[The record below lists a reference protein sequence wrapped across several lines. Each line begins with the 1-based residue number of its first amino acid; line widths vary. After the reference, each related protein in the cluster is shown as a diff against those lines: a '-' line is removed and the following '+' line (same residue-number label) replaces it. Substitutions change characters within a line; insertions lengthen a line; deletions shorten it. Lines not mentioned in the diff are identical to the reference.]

1 MLNRLR
7 YLLFSLLAL
16 VSTQVQSQ
24 VEFQAAQTSG
34 CAPFGVVINVTAPTS
49 GISTY
54 TWTITTPSGTQLT
67 ASNSQ
72 YVSIFNNPGTY
83 DVSLTINGNQTTTL
97 SDYITVYARPEATF
111 TIDDPSGCFPHCVS
125 FTNTSTPGTG
135 AITQINWDFGNGST
149 GNGANANHCYANVG
163 NYSPVL
169 SITDENGCFDTFLM
183 SGGISVNA
191 NFPTAAFSSPSFA
204 SCTSPAT
211 FEFTNGSTG
220 NGALTSQWNFGNGQE
235 STATGTA
242 TVNQTYTAIGTYP
255 VCLTVT
261 DNENCESQVCHDVQ
275 LLSAP
280 NPLFNVSATTIC
292 AGQGVTFTNNTNP
305 VPSSFAWDFDG
316 NGAIDSQSANPSY
329 IYSSSG
335 TYQPSLTVS
344 YGPGCDATLS
354 NSVTISV
361 QNSLTATIEATST
374 SGCTAPFTTTLS
386 ANVAGSGTFTYNWII
401 GGQSVG
407 NTQSINHTFNNTG
420 SFGVAVQI
428 TSSTGCSAA
437 LSQSNFIT
445 VQTPA
450 VSFEAPATL
459 CFGEALIP
467 ENFTISGGA
476 SIETYSWDFDNDG
489 VEDSNEENP
498 SFVYTNQGSYTP
510 SVTVSTTNGC
520 TSTFT
525 IHEAIT
531 IQAPL
536 IPTFNANVTIS
547 CAGQGI
553 QFCIPALDGNQYS
566 WNFHDESGW
575 ITMAETETCIEH
587 IYEDTGYFDLSLS
600 IINGACNLIDTLP
613 NYIYIEPP
621 VALFEFNVS
630 CGDMLTVT
638 VSDQSIGA
646 EGLSWDFGDGTAP
659 ITNVTEY
666 THTYADFGDYEIIL
680 TATSS
685 TMSCPDEKSHT
696 VNLAIPTSD
705 VTFSEYSGCGPLPV
719 FIQSTQW
726 NSHWD
731 VSVSNGYEVQVD
743 YLLNEEL
750 WRTIY
755 THDGEVDTTFA
766 PYGSNFWPEMRFWFE
781 GCYDFTINA
790 ANAYGCASNAFYD
803 DAVCVT
809 SSFDFAS
816 FTINSVDPCE
826 DVSFTLSPNPSNIV
840 SANWTFSDGG
850 SSNEI
855 APTHSFLPPFD
866 YDAGITATIVATNTL
881 GCTSEVTQ
889 TVAIDLPAVPSF
901 TVPSGPFCQNSPIS
915 FTNTSTGTFISSTWN
930 FVDPGSGSENT
941 SSLTDPSHSF
951 SENGIYQVCLT
962 VESANG
968 CQRTYCMDNG
978 VEIANPAVSFNY
990 TSNFNNC
997 LMGVSFENTT
1007 PGNNTQFV
1015 WDFGDNQTGM
1025 GANTFHTYP
1034 LGVYDVSLTV
1044 TNALGCSATLLVP
1057 DVLNFGDVIGPFS
1070 VALDETPCAPFH
1082 VDLAAYNISDNSFS
1096 YFWDFNDGN
1105 GDPTGNT
1112 QVSHNYTQPG
1122 TYCPQL
1128 IMTDQNGCQVFVECQ
1143 NPIIV
1148 ENLTLS
1154 FEQPA
1159 AICAGETAYIQIE
1172 NADNYAW
1179 TGGPVSFDDI
1189 SGLYMLN
1196 PSVTTEYTVIGTLDD
1211 CSTTE
1216 TITVIVN
1223 PLPVLSLTLPDYV
1236 CHQSSGFELVT
1247 GQPTGGEYFVE
1258 NNPTTFFN
1266 PALSPGIK
1274 TVRYELTDSNG
1285 CNNTITQE
1293 VLIRALPE
1301 VTLSEINPVC
1311 EDAGSLLFS
1320 GGLPLGGHYEFDG
1333 NELTHYDTSVGAGN
1347 YTATYVF
1354 TDEFSCANQ
1363 ASTPLVIH
1371 EMPQVHIILGD
1382 ICQNVSLPIG
1392 NFTSVNDGAITSSFW
1407 QFEDGPVSFAYIP
1420 EGILFEGPG
1429 EKTIHATFSSEHGC
1443 SSDYDTLI
1451 QVFHVPNSGFLLD
1464 DGCENTLLTFQST
1477 STITEGE
1484 IVQWEWIF
1492 QDNSF
1497 IVDGV
1502 IEYAFNDWGVLP
1514 ASLVVTSD
1522 QGCSDTLTLPV
1533 SVHPSPQISL
1543 SIPSIC
1549 AGQVAYFNPSIELGA
1564 GIITNYSWD
1573 FDVDITEPNT
1583 PSAEHLFESA
1593 GEYNISLQASTN
1605 LGCTGSANTILYVY
1619 PNPQI
1624 DFVVDRNTYCEG
1636 EMIQT
1641 IDLSSVDVPSTIVA
1655 WKWFMDDQLV
1665 DETQNATFFFDQ
1677 PGLWDVTLRAITNHG
1692 CATDS
1697 TIAHLVQ
1704 VNPKPTAG
1712 FSVRDNEVT
1721 MLQPVVVIQNEA
1733 SLDVTEW
1740 LYDFGDGN
1748 LSSYSDGPHEYVTW
1762 ADYTITQIVTNTF
1775 GCSDTTY
1782 RNISVN
1788 PQLLFYIPNAFTPD
1802 GNGNNDVFRPSFYGS
1817 NVLQYE
1823 FTIFDRW
1830 GKIVFTTTDAEGGW
1844 DGSIK
1849 GALAQD
1855 GVYNWTMK
1863 YRSPDNPVLAIEQ
1876 GGVTLLR

>member
-1 MLNRLR
+1 M
-7 YLLFSLLAL
+7 
-16 VSTQVQSQ
+16 
-24 VEFQAAQTSG
+24 
-34 CAPFGVVINVTAPTS
+34 
-49 GISTY
+49 
-54 TWTITTPSGTQLT
+54 
-67 ASNSQ
+67 
-72 YVSIFNNPGTY
+72 
-83 DVSLTINGNQTTTL
+83 
-97 SDYITVYARPEATF
+97 
-111 TIDDPSGCFPHCVS
+111 
-125 FTNTSTPGTG
+125 
-135 AITQINWDFGNGST
+135 
-149 GNGANANHCYANVG
+149 
-163 NYSPVL
+163 
-169 SITDENGCFDTFLM
+169 
-183 SGGISVNA
+183 
-191 NFPTAAFSSPSFA
+191 
-204 SCTSPAT
+204 
-211 FEFTNGSTG
+211 
-220 NGALTSQWNFGNGQE
+220 
-235 STATGTA
+235 
-242 TVNQTYTAIGTYP
+242 
-255 VCLTVT
+255 
-261 DNENCESQVCHDVQ
+261 
-275 LLSAP
+275 
-280 NPLFNVSATTIC
+280 FNVSATTIC
-292 AGQGVTFTNNTNP
+292 AGQGVTFSNATTP
-305 VPSSFAWDFDG
+305 TPSSFAWDFDG
-316 NGAIDSQSANPSY
+316 NGTVDSQSANPSY

-335 TYQPSLTVS
+335 TYNPSLTVS
-344 YGPGCDATLS
+344 YGPGCDATLH
-354 NSVTISV
+354 NSVTINV

-374 SGCTAPFTTTLS
+374 SGCVAPFTTTLS
-386 ANVAGSGTFTYNWII
+386 ANVSGSGTFTYNWII

-407 NTQSINHTFNNTG
+407 NTQSINHTFNTTG

-437 LSQSNFIT
+437 ISQSNFIS

-450 VSFEAPATL
+450 VSFEAPSTL

-467 ENFTISGGA
+467 ENITISGGA
-476 SIETYSWDFDNDG
+476 TISTYSWDFDNDG
-489 VEDSNEENP
+489 VEDSNEATP
-498 SFVYTNQGSYTP
+498 SFIYTNHGSYTP
-510 SVTVSTTNGC
+510 SVTVTTSNGC
-520 TSTFT
+520 TSSFT
-525 IHEAIT
+525 LQEAIT

-536 IPTFNANVTIS
+536 IPTFSANTTIS

-566 WNFHDESGW
+566 WNFHDDSGW

-600 IINGACNLIDTLP
+600 IVNGACNLIDTLP

-646 EGLSWDFGDGTAP
+646 EGLSWDFGDGSAP
-659 ITNVTEY
+659 VTNVTEY

-696 VNLAIPTSD
+696 VNLAIPSSD
-705 VTFSEYSGCGPLPV
+705 VTFSTNTGCGPLPV
-719 FIQSTQW
+719 FIESTQW

-731 VSVSNGYEVQVD
+731 VSISNGYEIHVD
-743 YLLNEEL
+743 YFLDEEQ

-755 THDGEVDTTFA
+755 IHDGEVDTTFA
-766 PYGSNFWPEMRFWFE
+766 PYGSSFWPEMRFWYE

-790 ANAYGCASNAFYD
+790 ENAYGCASSALFE
-803 DAVCVT
+803 DAVCVV
-809 SSFDFAS
+809 SSFDFAA
-816 FTINSVDPCE
+816 FTITPVDPCE
-826 DVSFTLSPNPSNIV
+826 DVSFTLSPNASNIIT
-840 SANWTFSDGG
+840 ANWTFSDGG

-855 APTHSFLPPFD
+855 APTHSFLPPYD
-866 YDAGITATIVATNTL
+866 YDAGITATVVATNAL
-881 GCTSEVTQ
+881 GCTSEVTR
-889 TVAIDLPAVPSF
+889 TVSADLPAIPSF
-901 TVPSGPFCQNSPIS
+901 TVPVGPFCQNSPIA
-915 FTNTSTGTFISSTWN
+915 FTNTSTGDFINSTWN
-930 FVDPGSGSENT
+930 FVDPGSGSDNT
-941 SSLTDPSHSF
+941 STLTNPTHSF
-951 SENGIYQVCLT
+951 SANGVYQVCLT
-962 VESANG
+962 VESSNG
-968 CQRTYCMDNG
+968 CQRTHCMESG
-978 VEIANPAVSFNY
+978 VEIANPAVSFTY

-1007 PGNNTQFV
+1007 PGNNTEFV
-1015 WDFGDNQTGM
+1015 WDFGDNQIGT

-1044 TNALGCSATLLVP
+1044 TNVLGCSATLLVP
-1057 DVLNFGDVIGPFS
+1057 DILNFGDVIGPFS
-1070 VALDETPCAPFH
+1070 IALDETPCAPFH
-1082 VDLAAYNISDNSFS
+1082 VDLAAYNINDNSFT

-1112 QVSHNYTQPG
+1112 EVSHNYTQAG

-1172 NADNYAW
+1172 NADNYTWA
-1179 TGGPVSFDDI
+1179 GGPVTFDDL

-1196 PSVTTEYTVIGTLDD
+1196 PSVTTDYTVTGTLDD
-1211 CSTTE
+1211 CATTE
-1216 TITVIVN
+1216 TITVTVN
-1223 PLPVLSLTLPDYV
+1223 PLPVLSLDLPPYV
-1236 CHQSSGFELVT
+1236 CHQADGFELVT
-1247 GQPTGGEYFVE
+1247 GLPAGGSYFVE
-1258 NNPTTFFN
+1258 DTPTNFFN
-1266 PALSPGIK
+1266 PSLSPGMK
-1274 TVRYELTDSNG
+1274 SVRYEFTDMNG
-1285 CNNTITQE
+1285 CNSTISQE
-1293 VLIRALPE
+1293 VLIRDLPA
-1301 VTLSEINPVC
+1301 VTLSPINPVC

-1333 NELTHYDTSVGAGN
+1333 EEMTHYDTSIGAGN
-1347 YTATYVF
+1347 YTATYIF
-1354 TDEFSCANQ
+1354 TDEFSCSNQ
-1363 ASTPLVIH
+1363 ASTPLIIH
-1371 EMPQVHIILGD
+1371 DLPQVNVILND
-1382 ICQNVSLPIG
+1382 VCQNVSLLIG
-1392 NFTSVNDGAITSSFW
+1392 NFTNVSDGAIISSFW
-1407 QFEDGPVSFAYIP
+1407 QFEDGPVSFAFIP
-1420 EGILFEGPG
+1420 EGVLFDSPG

-1451 QVFHVPNSGFLLD
+1451 QVFHVPVSDFILD

-1477 STITEGE
+1477 STIAEGE

-1497 IVDGV
+1497 IDDAE
-1502 IEYAFNDWGVLP
+1502 IQYAFNDWGVLP
-1514 ASLVVTSD
+1514 ASLVVTSN

-1533 SVHPSPQISL
+1533 SVHPTPQISL
-1543 SIPSIC
+1543 NTPSIC

-1564 GIITNYSWD
+1564 GIITNYAWD
-1573 FDVDITEPNT
+1573 FSVDIEEPNT
-1583 PSAEHLFESA
+1583 PTAEHLFENP
-1593 GEYNISLQASTN
+1593 GEFNISLQASTN
-1605 LGCTGSANTILYVY
+1605 LGCTGSANSILHVY

-1636 EMIQT
+1636 EMIQA
-1641 IDLSSVDVPSTIVA
+1641 IDLSSVDVPSTIVG

-1665 DETQNATFFFDQ
+1665 DETQNAAFFFDQ

-1697 TIAHLVQ
+1697 TMTHLVQ

-1721 MLQPVVVIQNEA
+1721 MLQPVIVIQNEA

-1748 LSSYSDGPHEYVTW
+1748 LSSYSDGPHEYAGW
-1762 ADYTITQIVTNTF
+1762 ADYIITQIVTNTF

-1782 RNISVN
+1782 RNVSVN
-1788 PQLLFYIPNAFTPD
+1788 EQLLFYIPNAFTPD
-1802 GNGNNDVFRPSFYGS
+1802 GNGNNDIFRPSFYGS
-1817 NVLQYE
+1817 DILQYE

-1830 GKIVFTTTDAEGGW
+1830 GKVVFKTTDSEGGW
-1844 DGSIK
+1844 DGSIQ

-1863 YRSPDNPVLAIEQ
+1863 YRSPDNPILAIEQ
-1876 GGVTLLR
+1876 GSVTLLR